1 MIPREAEET
10 PHSLIAGG
18 LRKSSGQL
26 VDRIAPDSRLA
37 GYLTGGMR
45 LAVVTC

>member
-10 PHSLIAGG
+10 PHSLKAGG
-18 LRKSSGQL
+18 LRKSSRQH
-26 VDRIAPDSRLA
+26 VDRIALDSRLA

-45 LAVVTC
+45 IVVVMC